1 MAAIQLNDNNFVQE
15 AEQSDIPVLVDFW
28 APWCGPCQMLLPT
41 IEELGNEVSD
51 VKICKVNIDDCPELA
66 RKFHVMVVPTLIIL
80 NKGSVVRQITGVLT
94 KQQLLSFIKLDE

>member
-94 KQQLLSFIKLDE
+94 KQQLLSFIKIDE

>member
-1 MAAIQLNDNNFVQE
+1 MATIQLNDNNFVQE

-94 KQQLLSFIKLDE
+94 KQQLLSFIKIDE

>member
-80 NKGSVVRQITGVLT
+80 NKGSVVRQITGALT
-94 KQQLLSFIKLDE
+94 KQQLLSFIKIDE